1 MHQMQDVIGRRIH
14 GHVAQPCNPVDTVG
28 VTVTMMVNAL
38 AALYVEQTT
47 VGEFLNLQQTV
58 VSIQHVRN

>member
-1 MHQMQDVIGRRIH
+1 MLNVIGQRIH

-47 VGEFLNLQQTV
+47 VGEFLTQEQTV
-58 VSIQHVRN
+58 VFIQQVRN

>member
-1 MHQMQDVIGRRIH
+1 MVR
-14 GHVAQPCNPVDTVG
+14 

-47 VGEFLNLQQTV
+47 VGEFLTQEQTV
-58 VSIQHVRN
+58 AFIHQVRN